1 MGIETPYRTVRT
13 AVGRKRWR
21 HKGHLL
27 RAAMPALAQII
38 VLTAL
43 LLQRQWLFAL
53 MVSSGIFGMLASFT
67 LTYTPDSPHHSPP
80 IGSYESDGACEPH
93 HHNMNRIARMPTPRD
108 RDFMTIFGFGD
119 DEAPMRTI
127 CHRWCVAS
135 HTSGLRATLGVDASG
150 RPLSVDIDS
159 EGPHAIVAGTT
170 GSGKSVLLQCWCLA
184 LAVTYPPDRLG
195 FVFLDFKGGSAL
207 DRLAALPHVRG
218 CVNDLDLS
226 YASRALRALEDELS
240 CREHLAA
247 RHHVSDI
254 RQLPDAPARLMIVV
268 DEFHMLNEQ
277 LPGYMDRLLRVA
289 SLGRSLGMHLVVCT
303 QNPMVEINASM
314 KANMS
319 LRICLRVQDAM
330 QSQEMI
336 GSALAST
343 IPVDCPGTAVLNHEG
358 ECVILQCLQPS
369 NIGAL
374 TVQIHQSARF
384 FGQTNRA
391 MLFTPPLPSDIDED
405 ELSCMHIDACSDA
418 SRILIGV
425 ADTGVSFE
433 PAFIDLCAGSVAII
447 APPHR
452 GAHTLLERIRREAM
466 RHGTPVDCFPDA
478 DEALEPMKYM
488 SGDNALRL
496 SIADTS
502 TLTVFSL
509 RTSRPLRIPDHASV
523 RIVFA
528 CGDRNADLA
537 DGIPADM
544 LADHA
549 PSEFMRPGRAV
560 LLEQGCARLI
570 QCIRDRSGT

>member
-1 MGIETPYRTVRT
+1 MGIETPYRAVRT

-247 RHHVSDI
+247 HHVSDI

-330 QSQEMI
+330 QSHEMI

>member
-1 MGIETPYRTVRT
+1 MGIRTPYRAVHTVVDRKWWRRR
-13 AVGRKRWR
+13 GR
-21 HKGHLL
+21 LL
-27 RAAMPALAQII
+27 WAAMPAIAQVVMLA
-38 VLTAL
+38 AL
-43 LLQRQWLFAL
+43 LVQHQWLFAL
-53 MVSSGIFGMLASFT
+53 MVFSGILGMLASFAT
-67 LTYTPDSPHHSPP
+67 SYAQDPPDSPPP
-80 IGSYESDGACEPH
+80 AEFDESDCAHESH
-93 HHNMNRIARMPTPRD
+93 HHNANHVARIQTPND
-108 RDFMTIFGFGD
+108 RDFMAIFGFGD

-135 HTSGLRATLGVDASG
+135 HTSGLRATLGIDTSG

-240 CREHLAA
+240 RREHLAA

-254 RQLPDAPARLMIVV
+254 RQIPDAPERLMIVV

-277 LPGYMDRLLRVA
+277 LPGYMDRLIRVA

-319 LRICLRVQDAM
+319 LRICLRVHDAM

-343 IPVDCPGTAVLNHEG
+343 IPADSPGTAVLSREG
-358 ECVILQCLQPS
+358 ACVMLQCMQPS

-374 TVQIHQSARF
+374 TVQIHQASRF

-391 MLFTPPLPSDIDED
+391 MLFTPPLPSDIGEN
-405 ELSCMHIDACSDA
+405 ELSCMRINACSDA
-418 SRILIGV
+418 ARILIGV

-466 RHGTPVDCFPDA
+466 SHGTPVDCFPDA
-478 DEALEPMKYM
+478 DETLEPMTYM
-488 SGDNALRL
+488 SGDNALRR
-496 SIADTS
+496 SIADSS

-537 DGIPADM
+537 DGIPAGM

-549 PSEFMRPGRAV
+549 PSELMRPGRAV
-560 LLEQGCARLI
+560 LLGQGRARLI
-570 QCIRDRSGT
+570 QCIRNKSGT